1 MSRNFLREKQYL
13 GPNLNERRLE
23 KSNTMESPQSGSQVS
38 MSETASVAGTVSSE
52 SSVGRTPSVSA
63 TPESIPASTPAPVP
77 QPKSQPPKRRGKA
90 PELPVYERRNWL
102 IHLHYIR
109 KEFEACKALIKE
121 QLAET
126 QEMCEYAL
134 YVKALIL
141 RQEGQIQESL
151 DLFQRTVQINP
162 QSADNLKQV
171 ARSLFLLARH
181 KAALE
186 VFNEAAK
193 LSTKDWEIYHNQ
205 GVCYVYM
212 KDFEKAKDCLT
223 HALQYHRHDASF
235 IQLGKVLL
243 LEGETES
250 AIDIFKKAIEFSP
263 ENPDLMT
270 TLGLLYLELGQTS
283 KAFEHLGNA
292 LTYDPS
298 NVKAILAAGSMIQS
312 HGDYDVALTKYRIAA
327 AATPESPHLWNNI
340 GMCFFGKKKYV
351 AAISCLKR
359 ATYMAPFDWK
369 ILYNLGII
377 HLTMQQYASAFHF
390 LSAAI
395 TLKPKHGHLF
405 MLLAIALTHL
415 EDHENARH
423 AYEQAANLDN
433 SDPSV
438 NLNFSIFLYNTGEK
452 KDAAKQFNIYER
464 KMESYRSVKGV
475 EIDAELVDVAN
486 KLGPALQVGE
496 NLVWEG
502 SDAGQSSRAGSRDPS
517 APESVASS
525 SSSFQEDGSFV

>member
-1 MSRNFLREKQYL
+1 M
-13 GPNLNERRLE
+13 
-23 KSNTMESPQSGSQVS
+23 TDSPQSGSQVS
-38 MSETASVAGTVSSE
+38 MAETASETRTMSPE
-52 SSVGRTPSVSA
+52 SSAAKTPGVSMP
-63 TPESIPASTPAPVP
+63 PESISATTPAS
-77 QPKSQPPKRRGKA
+77 QPKSQPPKRRAKA
-90 PELPVYERRNWL
+90 PELPVHERKNWL

-109 KEFEACKALIKE
+109 KEYDRCKSLISD
-121 QLAET
+121 QLQET
-126 QEMCEYAL
+126 QGMCEYAL
-134 YVKALIL
+134 YVQALIL

-186 VFNEAAK
+186 VYNEAAK

-212 KDFEKAKDCLT
+212 KDFEKAKDCLQ

-235 IQLGKVLL
+235 IQLGRVLL
-243 LEGETES
+243 LDGDTES

-270 TLGLLYLELGQTS
+270 TLGLLYLQLGQTS
-283 KAFEHLGNA
+283 KAFEYLGNA

-298 NVKAILAAGSMIQS
+298 KVKAILGAGSMIQS

-359 ATYMAPFDWK
+359 ATYMAPFEWK

-405 MLLAIALTHL
+405 MLLAIALAHL
-415 EDHENARH
+415 EDQENARH
-423 AYEQAANLDN
+423 AYEQASILDN
-433 SDPSV
+433 TDPSI
-438 NLNFSIFLYNTGEK
+438 NLNFSIFLYNSGERK
-452 KDAAKQFNIYER
+452 EAAKQFSVYEK
-464 KMESYRSVKGV
+464 KMDSIRSVKGSDV
-475 EIDAELVDVAN
+475 DQELLDVAS
-486 KLGPALQVGE
+486 KLGPSLQVGE
-496 NLVWEG
+496 GLVWDG
-502 SDAGQSSRAGSRDPS
+502 RNSGQSQGPS
-517 APESVASS
+517 APEPVASS
-525 SSSFQEDGSFV
+525 SASFPDDGSFV

>member
-1 MSRNFLREKQYL
+1 MAE
-13 GPNLNERRLE
+13 
-23 KSNTMESPQSGSQVS
+23 TPQTGSQTS
-38 MSETASVAGTVSSE
+38 MSETASEPRTASPE
-52 SSVGRTPSVSA
+52 SSTSKTPSVKPPSVSTSPESVPAA
-63 TPESIPASTPAPVP
+63 TPVSQS
-77 QPKSQPPKRRGKA
+77 KSQPPKRRGKA
-90 PELPVYERRNWL
+90 PELPVYERKNWL
-102 IHLHYIR
+102 IHLHFIR
-109 KEFEACKALIKE
+109 KEFERCKELISD
-121 QLAET
+121 QLKET
-126 QEMCEYAL
+126 QGMCEYAL
-134 YVKALIL
+134 YVQALIL

-162 QSADNLKQV
+162 QSSDNLKQV

-186 VFNEAAK
+186 VYNEAGK

-212 KDFEKAKDCLT
+212 KDFEKAKECLK
-223 HALQYHRHDASF
+223 HALQYHRHDATF
-235 IQLGKVLL
+235 IQLGKVHL
-243 LEGETES
+243 LEGDTES
-250 AIDIFKKAIEFSP
+250 AIEIFKRAVEFSP
-263 ENPDLMT
+263 ENPELMT
-270 TLGLLYLELGQTS
+270 TLGLLYLQVGQTS

-298 NVKAILAAGSMIQS
+298 NVKAILGAGSMIQS

-327 AATPESPHLWNNI
+327 TATPESPHLWNNI

-359 ATYMAPFDWK
+359 ATYMAPFEWK

-395 TLKPKHGHLF
+395 TLKPKHGRLF

-415 EDHENARH
+415 EDQENAKQ
-423 AYEQAANLDN
+423 AYEQAVSLDN
-433 SDPSV
+433 TDPSI
-438 NLNFSIFLYNTGEK
+438 NLNFSIFLYKTG
-452 KDAAKQFNIYER
+452 AAKEASKQLNIYER
-464 KMESYRSVKGV
+464 KMEEMRSIKGN
-475 EIDAELVDVAN
+475 EIDQELIDVAM
-486 KLGPALQVGE
+486 KLGPALQVGQ

-502 SDAGQSSRAGSRDPS
+502 KNPDQSSQGSQLQS
-517 APESVASS
+517 QGSVASG

>member
-1 MSRNFLREKQYL
+1 MAE
-13 GPNLNERRLE
+13 
-23 KSNTMESPQSGSQVS
+23 TPQSGSQVS
-38 MSETASVAGTVSSE
+38 MSETSEASEPRSE
-52 SSVGRTPSVSA
+52 SPKSSAGNTPSVSVSPESVAAA
-63 TPESIPASTPAPVP
+63 TPAS

-90 PELPVYERRNWL
+90 PELPVYERKNWL
-102 IHLHYIR
+102 IHLHFIR
-109 KEFEACKALIKE
+109 KEFDFCKSLITE
-121 QLAET
+121 QLKET
-126 QEMCEYAL
+126 QGMCEYAL
-134 YVKALIL
+134 YVQALIL

-186 VFNEAAK
+186 VYNEAAK
-193 LSTKDWEIYHNQ
+193 LSSKDWEIYHNQ

-212 KDFEKAKDCLT
+212 KDFEKAKDCFK

-243 LEGETES
+243 LEGDTES
-250 AIDIFKKAIEFSP
+250 AIDIFKRAVEFSP

-270 TLGLLYLELGQTS
+270 TLGLLYLQLGQTS

-298 NVKAILAAGSMIQS
+298 NAKAILGAGSMIQS
-312 HGDYDVALTKYRIAA
+312 HGDYDVALTKYRIAT

-359 ATYMAPFDWK
+359 ATYMAPFEWK

-415 EDHENARH
+415 EDQENARH
-423 AYEQAANLDN
+423 AYEQAVMLDN
-433 SDPSV
+433 NEPSI
-438 NLNFSIFLYNTGEK
+438 NLNFSVFLYNSGDRKE
-452 KDAAKQFNIYER
+452 AAKQFNIYEK
-464 KMESYRSVKGV
+464 KMETVRSVKGSD
-475 EIDAELVDVAN
+475 IDQELLDVAS

-496 NLVWEG
+496 NLVW
-502 SDAGQSSRAGSRDPS
+502 AGQSQGPS
-517 APESVASS
+517 APQSAANS
-525 SSSFQEDGSFV
+525 SSSFQDDGSFV

>member
-1 MSRNFLREKQYL
+1 MAETPPSR
-13 GPNLNERRLE
+13 
-23 KSNTMESPQSGSQVS
+23 SQVS
-38 MSETASVAGTVSSE
+38 MPETASESGTVSPE
-52 SSVGRTPSVSA
+52 SSAAKNPSVSVS
-63 TPESIPASTPAPVP
+63 PESVPASTPAP
-77 QPKSQPPKRRGKA
+77 QPKPQPPKRRGKA
-90 PELPVYERRNWL
+90 PELPVYERKNWL
-102 IHLHYIR
+102 IHLHFVR
-109 KEFEACKALIKE
+109 KEFDRCKSLISE
-121 QLAET
+121 QLKES
-126 QEMCEYAL
+126 QGMCEYAL
-134 YVKALIL
+134 YVQALIL

-186 VFNEAAK
+186 VYNEAAK

-212 KDFEKAKDCLT
+212 KDFEKAKECLK

-243 LEGETES
+243 LEGDTES
-250 AIDIFKKAIEFSP
+250 AIDIFKRAIEFSP

-270 TLGLLYLELGQTS
+270 TLGLLYLQLGQTS
-283 KAFEHLGNA
+283 KAFEYLGNA

-298 NVKAILAAGSMIQS
+298 NVKAILGAGSMIQS

-359 ATYMAPFDWK
+359 ATYMAPFEWK
-369 ILYNLGII
+369 ILYNLGLI

-395 TLKPKHGHLF
+395 TLKPKHGQLF
-405 MLLAIALTHL
+405 MLLAMALTHL
-415 EDHENARH
+415 EDQENARH
-423 AYEQAANLDN
+423 AYEQAATLDN
-433 SDPSV
+433 TDPSI
-438 NLNFSIFLYNTGEK
+438 NLNFSIFLYNSGERK
-452 KDAAKQFNIYER
+452 EAAKQFNIYER
-464 KMESYRSVKGV
+464 KMESLRSVKGSD
-475 EIDAELVDVAN
+475 IDQELVDVAS
-486 KLGPALQVGE
+486 KLGPSLQVGE
-496 NLVWEG
+496 SLVWEG
-502 SDAGQSSRAGSRDPS
+502 RDAGQSSRRSKPQSQGPS
-517 APESVASS
+517 VAESVASS
-525 SSSFQEDGSFV
+525 STSFQDDGSFV

>member
-1 MSRNFLREKQYL
+1 MAE
-13 GPNLNERRLE
+13 
-23 KSNTMESPQSGSQVS
+23 TPQTGSQLS
-38 MSETASVAGTVSSE
+38 MSETASEPGTGSPEGSVAK
-52 SSVGRTPSVSA
+52 TPSVSMS
-63 TPESIPASTPAPVP
+63 PESVPAATPAP
-77 QPKSQPPKRRGKA
+77 QPKAQPPKRRGKA

-102 IHLHYIR
+102 IHLHFIR
-109 KEFEACKALIKE
+109 KEYDKCMSLIKE
-121 QLAET
+121 QLDET
-126 QEMCEYAL
+126 QGMCEYAL
-134 YVKALIL
+134 YCKALIL

-162 QSADNLKQV
+162 HSADNLKQV

-186 VFNEAAK
+186 VYNEAAK

-212 KDFEKAKDCLT
+212 KDFEKAKDCFK

-235 IQLGKVLL
+235 TQLGKVLL
-243 LEGETES
+243 LEGDTES

-270 TLGLLYLELGQTS
+270 TLGLLYLQLGQTS

-298 NVKAILAAGSMIQS
+298 NVKAILGAGSMIQS

-359 ATYMAPFDWK
+359 ATYMAPFEWK

-415 EDHENARH
+415 EDQENARH
-423 AYEQAANLDN
+423 AYNQAANLDN
-433 SDPSV
+433 TDPSI
-438 NLNFSIFLYNTGEK
+438 NLNFSIFLYNSGERK
-452 KDAAKQFNIYER
+452 EAAKQFNIYER
-464 KMESYRSVKGV
+464 KMEAYRSEKGN
-475 EIDAELVDVAN
+475 EIDQELVDVAN
-486 KLGPALQVGE
+486 KLGPSLQVGE
-496 NLVWEG
+496 SLVWEG
-502 SDAGQSSRAGSRDPS
+502 GNTGQHPSRTSQPDSQSPS
-517 APESVASS
+517 APGSVASS
-525 SSSFQEDGSFV
+525 SASFQDDGSFV